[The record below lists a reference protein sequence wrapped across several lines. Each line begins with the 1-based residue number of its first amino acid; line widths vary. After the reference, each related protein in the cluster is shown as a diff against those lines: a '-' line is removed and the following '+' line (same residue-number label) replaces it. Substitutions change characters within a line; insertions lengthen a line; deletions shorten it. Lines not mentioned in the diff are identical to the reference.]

1 METPNTLKSKLV
13 YHTPDGSEQSSRC
26 GSRTRTPMSAS
37 LKERL
42 KRTRRSFNS
51 PFSVAKRLK
60 VDSDEEAVTTSNKTG
75 VNECAK
81 TSVTDGVDF
90 NRNQISGAESAL
102 SPGDHTQNPQI
113 DLFHLREKLKKE
125 VRDKT
130 EKLRRLKMAQMY
142 RTKNDL
148 TQLQSLIGKWRSC
161 SQAVLLELQSAML
174 VDGRKASISQLIDHF
189 GLDDAILHFDRTED
203 DFRDS

>member
-1 METPNTLKSKLV
+1 
-13 YHTPDGSEQSSRC
+13 
-26 GSRTRTPMSAS
+26 MSAS

-60 VDSDEEAVTTSNKTG
+60 VDSDEEAVTTSNKTEG
-75 VNECAK
+75 VKECAK
-81 TSVTDGVDF
+81 TSVTDGVDL
-90 NRNQISGAESAL
+90 NRNQINGAQSGL
-102 SPGDHTQNPQI
+102 SPGDPTQNPQI
-113 DLFHLREKLKKE
+113 DLFHLREKLEKE